1 MTRFQRNLSAFL
13 ILLFLCALAAFAD
26 SDPPGRVAR
35 LQYMSGSVSVQ
46 PKGQDEWVEGSI
58 NRPLTNADNIWTDK
72 DSRAEL
78 NVGSGIL
85 RMNSESSLTISNIG
99 DNNVQV
105 QLHQGTLNVFV
116 RHLFDGEIYEV
127 DTPNMAFTIQKSGEY
142 RFDVDPNADTSYV
155 TVWKGEGDATGNGPA
170 VRVKEHERGRFYN
183 GTSMAHYISDAPNP
197 DGFDDWARVRDKREQ
212 NSVSA
217 RYVSPDVIGSD
228 DLDDHGVWREV
239 PPYGPVWV
247 PAVAPGWAPYRYGH
261 WVWLDP
267 WGWTW
272 VDDAPWG
279 FAPFHYGRWAYI
291 GSYWGWVP
299 GPYYARPIWSPALV
313 AWFGG
318 EHWGIGIGFGGGWG
332 WCPLGWGEPFFP
344 WYGVSRGYFRN
355 VNIYNTHITNINN
368 YYNNYAAGAR
378 GVSGKALP
386 YHYANMNRPG
396 GFTAVPRDVV
406 TGARSVGNSVVRVP
420 QSALANAHAVGR
432 PGLQPTRNSVLGAN
446 AGRPASSPAR
456 GVANR
461 PVMSHNG
468 MVGEPRGG
476 VQRPMNAGNRP
487 NLSPMQGQG
496 QGRGPVNSA
505 SAGHNVPRP
514 PQAGLG
520 RESAMN
526 GGRNGGSPKANNVGR
541 NAGASMDNGGR
552 QQNGT
557 GNGHYVPRPP
567 QAGMGRESAMNGGR
581 NGGSPIANN
590 IGRNAGASMENGGRQ
605 QNGTGNGH
613 YVPRPPQTGT
623 MASNHM
629 PNDLSP
635 RSSGSSSRSGNE
647 SNTGSWN
654 AHNVPRP
661 TPGSVSRGNSGS
673 NGQDNAGRGGF
684 GSNSPSRSSGQY
696 STRASVPRPSG
707 RVLPGGDYSRESSSP
722 YAAGSYGRG
731 SNGSYGRSSG
741 SGGNPR
747 YVTPS
752 RPQWGGS
759 SGGYNNRSYGGGSA
773 SAGSYGRSGGYS
785 GGGYNRGG
793 GYSGGSGGYSRSGG
807 GGGYSGGGGHGG
819 SSGGGHS
826 GGGASGGG
834 HSGGGHRS

>member
-1 MTRFQRNLSAFL
+1 MKRFQRNLLAVL
-13 ILLFLCALAAFAD
+13 ILLPLSALAAFAD

-46 PKGQDEWVEGSI
+46 PKGQDDWVEGSL

-72 DSRAEL
+72 ESRAEL
-78 NVGSGIL
+78 NVGDGLL

-105 QLHQGTLNVFV
+105 ELHQGTLNVFV

-127 DTPNMAFTIQKSGEY
+127 DTPNLAFTIQKSGEY

-155 TVWKGEGDATGNGPA
+155 TVWKGQGDATGNGPA
-170 VRVKEHERGRFYN
+170 VRVKEHERARFYN

-197 DGFDDWARVRDKREQ
+197 DGFDDWARVRDKRVA

-217 RYVSPDVIGSD
+217 RYVSPDVIGSE

-239 PPYGPVWV
+239 PPYGHVWV
-247 PAVAPGWAPYRYGH
+247 PNAGPGWAPYRYGH

-279 FAPFHYGRWAYI
+279 FAPFHYGRWVYYDD
-291 GSYWGWVP
+291 YWAWAP

-318 EHWGIGIGFGGGWG
+318 PGWGVSFGFGFGGGFG

-355 VNIYNTHITNINN
+355 VNVYNTHITNITNITNN
-368 YYNNYAAGAR
+368 YYNNYYGRGAR
-378 GVSGKALP
+378 GVNGKALP
-386 YHYANMNRPG
+386 FHYSNMNRPG

-406 TGARSVGNSVVRVP
+406 TGARPVGNSVVRVP
-420 QSALANAHAVGR
+420 QNALSNARAVGR

-461 PVMSHNG
+461 PVMSRNG

-476 VQRPMNAGNRP
+476 AQRPMNAGNRP
-487 NLSPMQGQG
+487 TAGPM
-496 QGRGPVNSA
+496 QGRGPANTA
-505 SAGHNVPRP
+505 SAAHNVPRP
-514 PQAGLG
+514 PQAGMG
-520 RESAMN
+520 RGSATN
-526 GGRNGGSPKANNVGR
+526 QARNGGSPMANNNGR
-541 NAGASMDNGGR
+541 NAGSSMANNGR
-552 QQNGT
+552 AQSAN

-567 QAGMGRESAMNGGR
+567 QS
-581 NGGSPIANN
+581 GSMAAN
-590 IGRNAGASMENGGRQ
+590 
-605 QNGTGNGH
+605 H
-613 YVPRPPQTGT
+613 V
-623 MASNHM
+623 
-629 PNDLSP
+629 PNDMP
-635 RSSGSSSRSGNE
+635 RSSSGVSSRSAQPSMGS
-647 SNTGSWN
+647 SNS
-654 AHNVPRP
+654 HYVPRP
-661 TPGSVSRGNSGS
+661 TPGSVSRGSSSSEMNGNRGS
-673 NGQDNAGRGGF
+673 F
-684 GSNSPSRSSGQY
+684 GSSSPSRSSGGY
-696 STRASVPRPSG
+696 STRASVPRPTG
-707 RVLPGGDYSRESSSP
+707 RVLPGGDYSRQSTSP
-722 YAAGSYGRG
+722 YSSGRSYGDSG
-731 SNGSYGRSSG
+731 AGRYNE
-741 SGGNPR
+741 NPR
-747 YVTPS
+747 YATPS

-759 SGGYNNRSYGGGSA
+759 SGSYSNRSYSGGGYSR
-773 SAGSYGRSGGYS
+773 SGSGYSGGGYSGGRSSGGYS
-785 GGGYNRGG
+785 GGG
-793 GYSGGSGGYSRSGG
+793 GGYSRSA
-807 GGGYSGGGGHGG
+807 GGGYSGGGGHSGGSSGGGGHSSGG

-826 GGGASGGG
+826 SGGG
-834 HSGGGHRS
+834 GSHSGHRG